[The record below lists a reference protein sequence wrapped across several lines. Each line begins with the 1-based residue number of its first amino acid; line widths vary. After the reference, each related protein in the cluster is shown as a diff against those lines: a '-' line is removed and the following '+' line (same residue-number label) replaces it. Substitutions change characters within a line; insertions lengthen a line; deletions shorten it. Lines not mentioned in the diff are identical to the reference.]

1 MKASKL
7 SFKNKKERK
16 CEKGGEK
23 QNGRNIQTVKT
34 NGNGIPVLIVSKR
47 LGHSKPNI
55 TIDVYG
61 HLIPSKQEKAA
72 LLIDNLMFAG

>member
-7 SFKNKKERK
+7 SFKNKKERQ

>member
-23 QNGRNIQTVKT
+23 QNGNIQTVKT